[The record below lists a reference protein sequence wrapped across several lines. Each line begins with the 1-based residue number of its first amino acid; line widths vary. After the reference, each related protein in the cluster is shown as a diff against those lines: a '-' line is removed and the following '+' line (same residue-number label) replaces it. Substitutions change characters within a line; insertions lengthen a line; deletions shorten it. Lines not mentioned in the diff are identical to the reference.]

1 MSIEAIEL
9 SFAYDPDRPVLRS
22 LTFDVQPG
30 ELCVLVGPSG
40 SGKSTVLQLLAGL
53 HRPDRGSVRV
63 FGRDPATKTKH
74 EKEKGQVVAAMVLQ
88 HPERQ
93 FFNETVGDEIAFS
106 LRRNG
111 LSRAEIQE
119 RVEAALTAVG
129 CPPPQYLDRS
139 PFRLSGGEQRAV
151 ALAIA
156 LALSPKALLLDEP
169 TAGLDPA
176 TGQHLLNHLDAW
188 RRKHQA
194 AVVLV
199 SHDMAHVSRRADR
212 VLALK
217 DGRSAFFGT
226 PREFFAR
233 PDLVRE
239 LGLEEPA
246 VPRLMR
252 LLRERGIDAPY
263 PLFEIDEA
271 AAAVA
276 RLAQNRVPDDPG
288 RHDDLKRNGGPT

>member
-1 MSIEAIEL
+1 MIEASGL
-9 SFAYDPDRPVLRS
+9 SFAYDPAHPALRS
-22 LTFDVQPG
+22 ITFHVKAG
-30 ELCVLVGPSG
+30 ELCALVGPSG
-40 SGKSTVLQLLAGL
+40 SGKSTVLQILAGL
-53 HRPDRGSVRV
+53 LRPDEGSVRV
-63 FGRDPATKTKH
+63 FGRDPAAKGR
-74 EKEKGQVVAAMVLQ
+74 KEKGQIVSALVLQ

-93 FFNETVGDEIAFS
+93 FFNDTVGEEIAFS
-106 LRRNG
+106 LRRQG
-111 LSRAEIQE
+111 LGQTEIEE

-129 CPPPQYLDRS
+129 CSPERYVRRS

-151 ALAIA
+151 AIAVA

-176 TGQHLLNHLDAW
+176 TGRRLLDHLDEW
-188 RRKHQA
+188 RRAHQA

-212 VLALK
+212 VLALR
-217 DGRSAFFGT
+217 DGEAAFFG
-226 PREFFAR
+226 PPGEFFAR
-233 PDLVRE
+233 PELVRS

-246 VPRLMR
+246 VPLLLR

-276 RLAQNRVPDDPG
+276 RLA
-288 RHDDLKRNGGPT
+288 RNGNRSTLGTDL